1 MLCALR
7 VGELFIVLCPLA
19 RTDGS
24 DLRVGF
30 VCVELELVL
39 CAVRFFLGESDY

>member
-1 MLCALR
+1 MLCALH

-24 DLRVGF
+24 DPRVGF

-39 CAVRFFLGESDY
+39 CAVRFFFGESDY